1 MAIEVIRIKDQVD
14 LEDIFRIREL
24 VFVIEQEV
32 DAAEEYDEF
41 ETSATHFKALFDGT
55 PVGTAR
61 WRFTDKGIKL
71 ERFAVLKPFRGKG
84 VGQALVAAVLKDIG
98 NDPANQGKTCYLHA
112 QVTAMGLYEKFGF
125 QKEGDLFMECNISHY
140 NMKLLFSARVW

>member
-1 MAIEVIRIKDQVD
+1 MAIKVIPVEDQAD
-14 LEDIFRIREL
+14 LDDIFRIREA
-24 VFVIEQEV
+24 VFVVEQEV
-32 DAAEEYDEF
+32 NPDEEYDEF
-41 ETSATHFKALFDGT
+41 EATSSHFKALVDGV

-84 VGQALVAAVLKDIG
+84 VGQELVKAVLADIQRHP
-98 NDPANQGKTCYLHA
+98 DSKGKICYLHG
-112 QVTAMGLYEKFGF
+112 QVSAMGLYEKFGF

-140 NMKLLFSARVW
+140 KMKLLLPA